1 VAGRKRSNGEGTI
14 YLRKDGRG
22 EAAMYARTNTGTR
35 KRIRIYGQSRNE
47 VHAKLAAEAAK
58 AHSGVPVP
66 EQGWRLDAYL
76 DYWLEEVIRRVRRPA
91 TYELYEMMV
100 RRYLKPGLGKRQLT
114 QLTVP
119 IVQMF
124 LNERLGAGD
133 SVRKVQVMRTVLS
146 SALTRAM
153 REELLSRNVAQLVV
167 LPEWTRK
174 EVQAWSADEARQFL
188 YGAQWH
194 PLYAAFLLLLVYGLR
209 RGEVLGLRWSD
220 IDFDNEMIRIRQQVQ
235 RVGHQLLI
243 GPTKTHASRRDLP
256 MIQMVGEALT
266 KRQDQQVT
274 RAASGWLDHD
284 LVFTTATGRPI
295 EPRNFVR
302 TFEYLCAAAGVRRIR
317 VHDLRRTV
325 ASLLNKLGIPA
336 RDAQLILGHT
346 RISLTQEIY
355 TQVDQESR
363 TDALNRMQGLLAGDR
378 FTASVPRKVQG
389 SSRSG

>member
-1 VAGRKRSNGEGTI
+1 VAGRRSNGEGTI
-14 YLRKDGRG
+14 YLRKDGRW
-22 EAAMYARTNTGTR
+22 EAALYATTNTGTR
-35 KRIRIYGQSRNE
+35 KRVRLYGQSRNE
-47 VHAKLAAEAAK
+47 VRALLTQAAAK
-58 AHSGVPVP
+58 ADNGVPVP
-66 EQGWRLDAYL
+66 EHGWWLDAYL
-76 DYWLEEVIRRVRRPA
+76 DYWLEEVIRPVRRPA
-91 TYELYEMMV
+91 TYALYEMTV
-100 RRYLKPGLGKRQLT
+100 RRYLKPGLGKRQLAR
-114 QLTVP
+114 LTVP

-153 REELLSRNVAQLVV
+153 REELVSRNVAQLVA

-220 IDFDNEMIRIRQQVQ
+220 VDFDNEMIRIRQQVQ
-235 RVGHQLLI
+235 RVGRQLLI
-243 GPTKTHASRRDLP
+243 GPTKTRASRRDLP
-256 MIQMVGEALT
+256 MIEMVGDALT
-266 KRQDQQVT
+266 KRHDQQAT
-274 RAASGWLDHD
+274 RSAASGGPDND

-302 TFEYLCAAAGVRRIR
+302 TFEYLCAATGVRRIR

-325 ASLLNKLGIPA
+325 ASLLNKVGVPA

-346 RISLTQEIY
+346 RIALTQEIY
-355 TQVDQESR
+355 TEVDQESR
-363 TDALNRMQGLLAGDR
+363 AEALNRMQGLLTGDR
-378 FTASVPRKVQG
+378 
-389 SSRSG
+389 

>member
-1 VAGRKRSNGEGTI
+1 MAGRRRSNGEGTI
-14 YLRKDGRG
+14 YLRKDGRW
-22 EAAMYARTNTGTR
+22 EAAMYATTNTGTR
-35 KRIRIYGQSRNE
+35 KRIRIYGQSRHE
-47 VHAKLAAEAAK
+47 VHAMLTQAAAK
-58 AHSGVPVP
+58 ADNGVPVP
-66 EQGWRLDAYL
+66 EHGWRLDAYL

-91 TYELYEMMV
+91 TYALYEMTV
-100 RRYLKPGLGKRQLT
+100 RRYLKPGLGNRQLAR
-114 QLTVP
+114 LTVP

-153 REELLSRNVAQLVV
+153 REELLSRNVAQLVA

-194 PLYAAFLLLLVYGLR
+194 PLYAAFLLLLVYGMR

-220 IDFDNEMIRIRQQVQ
+220 VDFDNEMIRIRQQVQ
-235 RVGHQLLI
+235 RVGRQLLI

-256 MIQMVGEALT
+256 MIEMVGAALT
-266 KRQDQQVT
+266 KRHDQQATESV
-274 RAASGWLDHD
+274 ASGPHSD
-284 LVFTTATGRPI
+284 LVFTSATGRPI

-302 TFEYLCAAAGVRRIR
+302 TFEYLCAATGVRRIR

-325 ASLLNKLGIPA
+325 ASLLNKLGVPA

-346 RISLTQEIY
+346 RIALTQEIY
-355 TQVDQESR
+355 TEVDQESR
-363 TDALNRMQGLLAGDR
+363 AEALNRMQGLLAGDR
-378 FTASVPRKVQG
+378 
-389 SSRSG
+389 

>member
-1 VAGRKRSNGEGTI
+1 MAGRRRPNGEGTI
-14 YLRKDGRG
+14 YRRKDGRW
-22 EAAMYARTNTGTR
+22 EAAMYATTNTGTR
-35 KRIRIYGQSRNE
+35 KRVRIYGQSRNE
-47 VHAKLAAEAAK
+47 VHAKLTDETAK
-58 AHSGVPVP
+58 AHRGVPVP
-66 EQGWRLDAYL
+66 EHGWRLEAYL

-91 TYELYEMMV
+91 TYSLYEMIV

-114 QLTVP
+114 RLTVP

-124 LNERLGAGD
+124 MNERLGAGD

-153 REELLSRNVAQLVV
+153 REELLSRNVAQLVA

-174 EVQAWSADEARQFL
+174 EVQAWSADEARAFL
-188 YGAQWH
+188 NAAQVH
-194 PLYAAFLLLLVYGLR
+194 SLYAAFLLLLVYGLR

-220 IDFDNEMIRIRQQVQ
+220 VDFDNEMIRIRQQVQ

-256 MIQMVGEALT
+256 MIEMVGAALT
-266 KRQDQQVT
+266 KRHDQQVK
-274 RAASGWLDHD
+274 RPAASGGTDHD

-302 TFEYLCAAAGVRRIR
+302 TFDYLCAAAGVRRIR

-346 RISLTQEIY
+346 RIALTQEIY
-355 TQVDQESR
+355 TEVDQESR
-363 TDALNRMQGLLAGDR
+363 ADALNRMQGLLAGDR
-378 FTASVPRKVQG
+378 
-389 SSRSG
+389 